1 VARGHA
7 ALSSPAAT
15 IGRVTAD
22 ELFAEYAAA
31 AGLPPDAAFDEAFS
45 FGDSAEMAD
54 QLALLVRDGP
64 KRATAGLVA
73 EMEALGAPMPQAGG
87 HSVVLD
93 GRGEAVCVIRTT
105 ETRIG
110 PLASVDD
117 AFAWDEGEGDR
128 TRADWLDGHLRA
140 FARSC
145 ARLGIAW
152 SDDLPVHF
160 ERFELVWPR
169 PTGQPPAAR

>member
-7 ALSSPAAT
+7 ALSPPART
-15 IGRVTAD
+15 IGRMTAD
-22 ELFAEYAAA
+22 ELFAQYAAA
-31 AGLPPDAAFDEAFS
+31 TGLPPDATFADAFA
-45 FGDSAEMAD
+45 FGDTPEMAD
-54 QLALLVRDGP
+54 RLALLVRDGP
-64 KRATAGLVA
+64 KRATAGLIA
-73 EMEALGAPMPQAGG
+73 EMDAGGEPLPQVGG

-110 PLASVDD
+110 RLDSVDD

-128 TRADWLDGHLRA
+128 TRADWLDAHLRS

-152 SDDLPVHF
+152 DDDLPVHF

-169 PTGQPPAAR
+169 PTGEPPPAR

>member
-1 VARGHA
+1 MEARGE
-7 ALSSPAAT
+7 PT
-15 IGRVTAD
+15 PRV
-22 ELFAEYAAA
+22 
-31 AGLPPDAAFDEAFS
+31 
-45 FGDSAEMAD
+45 
-54 QLALLVRDGP
+54 
-64 KRATAGLVA
+64 
-73 EMEALGAPMPQAGG
+73 GG

-128 TRADWLDGHLRA
+128 TRPDWLDAHLRA

-160 ERFELVWPR
+160 ERFELVWPERGGER
-169 PTGQPPAAR
+169 PDAR